1 MMEKW
6 VEFYEPFFPDWAA
19 AAAFVGLLE
28 GLGPEAPRHRAK
40 IMMHQIQRLVSLAD
54 DIDKLRPK
62 KEALRLFFL
71 IVCAENISKLH
82 ANFDGEGQ
90 SKLYVRRFFE
100 NFVSPADRHLLERSI
115 VDSEFNMLN
124 LEQVARLL
132 YDVRCD
138 VVHEG
143 NYWSFQFAFP
153 DMPAISRELPIKVSI
168 RYCQLRDM
176 VVRAGVRAVESYAA
190 P

>member
-1 MMEKW
+1 M
-6 VEFYEPFFPDWAA
+6 
-19 AAAFVGLLE
+19 G
-28 GLGPEAPRHRAK
+28 GTTPRFDAK
-40 IMMHQIQRLVSLAD
+40 GRLNLSATDLVSTLA
-54 DIDKLRPK
+54 
-62 KEALRLFFL
+62 
-71 IVCAENISKLH
+71 S
-82 ANFDGEGQ
+82 
-90 SKLYVRRFFE
+90 
-100 NFVSPADRHLLERSI
+100 
-115 VDSEFNMLN
+115 LN

-138 VVHEG
+138 IVHEG

>member
-54 DIDKLRPK
+54 DIDKFRPK

-71 IVCAENISKLH
+71 IVCAENIAKLH
-82 ANFDGEGQ
+82 ANFGGEGQ
-90 SKLYVRRFFE
+90 SNLYVRRFFE
-100 NFVSPADRHLLERSI
+100 NFVSPADRHLLESSI
-115 VDSEFNMLN
+115 VDSQFNMLN

-132 YDVRCD
+132 YDVRSD